1 MEILVSILV
10 YTLPFAVFSPIL
22 IIGIKKFIDLFSYKK
37 SNLEYTE
44 AKIKKT
50 DYDSMWQ
57 HARAGISYTTYG
69 YKKVGTYVFNVE
81 DKEYEFSYSSDR
93 DHGFLPDTITACY
106 PKGKPQKAFAEGNT
120 PYIRDFF
127 NALTWCLVYFIMS
140 TTALAVAQIFFL

>member
-1 MEILVSILV
+1 MEILVYI
-10 YTLPFAVFSPIL
+10 LPFAVFSPIL
-22 IIGIKKFIDLFSYKK
+22 IIGILKFKNIFGYKK
-37 SNLEYTE
+37 ANLEYTE
-44 AKIKKT
+44 AKLKKT

-69 YKKVGTYVFNVE
+69 YKKVGTYVFTVE

-93 DHGFLPDTITACY
+93 DHGYLPDTITACY

-120 PYIRDFF
+120 PYIRAFF

>member
-1 MEILVSILV
+1 MEILVYI
-10 YTLPFAVFSPIL
+10 LPFAVFSPVL
-22 IIGIKKFIDLFSYKK
+22 IIGIIKFKNLFGYRK
-37 SNLEYTE
+37 SNLEYINAE
-44 AKIKKT
+44 RKKT
-50 DYDSMWQ
+50 EYDSMWQ

-120 PYIRDFF
+120 PFIKEFF
-127 NALTWCLVYFIMS
+127 HAFMWCFVYFIMS